1 MESKSG
7 MEERLD
13 AVYIIYII
21 FIQELEAEIGQL
33 HYLNYFLGHGFKKNF
48 TFEDKGR
55 NIFSKQTSR

>member
-21 FIQELEAEIGQL
+21 FIQELEAKIGQL
-33 HYLNYFLGHGFKKNF
+33 HYLNYFLGHGFKK
-48 TFEDKGR
+48 KLY
-55 NIFSKQTSR
+55 I